1 MAPYH
6 RMLAWSIR
14 HLFGA
19 ATLALLLTGAIVE
32 PARAGAQ
39 LGPRIDL
46 GGAIEVGGE
55 EERYLRVLQIAGLA
69 ALTPWSIQ
77 PFSPSQANGLRSIAA
92 PHPWRTLF
100 DTAAMGAAKGDSTE
114 PRARLLDSRV
124 RLIGNS
130 SFPFQDGAGPTW
142 AGRGV
147 TAEAQGGVAAVW
159 NRLSL
164 QVAPLAFVA
173 QNADFA
179 LAPNGQTGPLRFA
192 DPRFPLSI
200 DAPQRFGSGAYARI
214 EPGTSSLT
222 LDVRPVVLGLST
234 APQRWGPTRD
244 YPLVLGPNAGG
255 FPMAFLGTSQP
266 VDLWLFRLH
275 GRVVYGELG
284 QTAFTSAVEG
294 ETKRNGSG
302 VVLTLLPR
310 GTQGLEIGVT
320 RFIHRP
326 WDGVLDWTSFSRP
339 FSLSR
344 HNLDFENQMASVF
357 ARWALPNAR
366 AEFYGEFYR
375 EDFPGRFHQALSL
388 VEKPDDLAAFTV
400 GFQHVLS
407 LAGDRITVVRAELV
421 NGETSHQ
428 ERDERG
434 FTEPV
439 PPYVHS
445 EVTQGHTENG
455 LLLGSPEA
463 YGGAGWRLGLDRF
476 TPSGRKSITLER
488 SLRFDWLPGV
498 GPDSAQAPLVHPD
511 VIYDIRAEL
520 LRFDGRRQY
529 AFTLIPAFDL
539 NRNLQAGHDAFNIL
553 AEISV
558 RAW

>member
-1 MAPYH
+1 MAPNH
-6 RMLAWSIR
+6 RMLSSSVR
-14 HLFGA
+14 RFRGA
-19 ATLALLLTGAIVE
+19 PIAVFVLAVAIVE
-32 PARAGAQ
+32 PATTHAQ
-39 LGPRIDL
+39 LAPRIDL
-46 GGAIEVGGE
+46 GGSVEVGGE

-69 ALTPWSIQ
+69 APTPWSIQ
-77 PFSPSQANGLRSIAA
+77 PFSPSQAKELRSIIA

-100 DTAAMGAAKGDSTE
+100 DTAVIDRVYDAND

-147 TAEAQGGVAAVW
+147 TAEAQGGVAAAW

-164 QVAPLAFVA
+164 QLAPLAFVA

-179 LAPNGQTGPLRFA
+179 LAPNGQTGSLRFA
-192 DPRFPLSI
+192 DPRFPLAI

-214 EPGTSSLT
+214 EPGTSSLVF
-222 LDVRPVVLGLST
+222 DVRPIVFGLST
-234 APQRWGPTRD
+234 APQRWGPARD

-255 FPMAFLGTSQP
+255 FPMAFLGTNEP
-266 VDLWLFRLH
+266 VNLWLFQLH
-275 GRVVYGELG
+275 GRVVFGELG
-284 QTAFTSAVEG
+284 QTDFTAPVDG

-310 GTQGLEIGVT
+310 GTHGLEIGVT

-326 WDGVLDWTSFSRP
+326 WDGVLDWTSLSRP

-344 HNLDFENQMASVF
+344 HNLDLENQMASVF

-388 VEKPDDLAAFTV
+388 VEKPDDLASFTI
-400 GFQHVLS
+400 GFQHVLA
-407 LAGDRITVVRAELV
+407 LEGNRITVVRAELV

-434 FTEPV
+434 FAIPV
-439 PPYVHS
+439 PPYVHG

-476 TPSGRKSITLER
+476 TPSGRRSLTLER
-488 SLRFDWLPGV
+488 TLRFDWLPGV

-511 VIYDIRAEL
+511 VIYDVRAEL

-529 AFTLIPAFDL
+529 AFTLIPAIDL
-539 NRNLQAGHDAFNIL
+539 NRNLQAGHDAFNLL